1 MMWRTEF
8 IAIANIRSRL
18 SSSLATAILSSTLLQ
33 PLLDILCTPHQV
45 FIDLK
50 FFLDKPLAL
59 AAEKAAVSLAHR
71 YPIFL
76 CSWNDE
82 IDDSLVGQLTAV
94 SLLLF
99 LPS

>member
-1 MMWRTEF
+1 MQLIT
-8 IAIANIRSRL
+8 NIRSRL
-18 SSSLATAILSSTLLQ
+18 TSSLATAILSSTLLQ

-50 FFLDKPLAL
+50 FFLDKPL